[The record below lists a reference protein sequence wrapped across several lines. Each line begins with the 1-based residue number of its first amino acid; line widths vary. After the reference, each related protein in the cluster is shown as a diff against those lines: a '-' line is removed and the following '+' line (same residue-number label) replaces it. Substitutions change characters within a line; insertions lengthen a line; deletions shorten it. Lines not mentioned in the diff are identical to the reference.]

1 MIKFVLLFL
10 CFLLTTGANAKN
22 KTETIGRLLKRSD
35 GNSTGTDEYIQ
46 RVANFVDEGID
57 DVNNTRR
64 NLGHYSY
71 HIGWMKRWDAY
82 LPGWASDD
90 QTRYNGEGPA
100 KKRCIELG
108 SKCAGITCQY
118 ANGGEKDPKGSC
130 TVRKGSNFIHLKRYN
145 EYSLRKQ
152 FCLASWESRWDAYLP
167 GWASDDQTRYNGE
180 GPAKK
185 RCIELGS
192 KCAGITCQ
200 YANGGE
206 KDPKGSCTVRK
217 GSNFIDLERY
227 NEYSLRKKE
236 HCWKY

>member
-10 CFLLTTGANAKN
+10 CFLLTTGANVKN
-22 KTETIGRLLKRSD
+22 KTQTIGRLLKRSD

-71 HIGWMKRWDAY
+71 YHGWVKRWDAY

-108 SKCAGITCQY
+108 SSCAGITCQY
-118 ANGGEKDPKGSC
+118 ANGDARDPKGSC
-130 TVRKGSNFIHLKRYN
+130 TVRKGSNFIHNKRYN
-145 EYSLRKQ
+145 EYSLRK
-152 FCLASWESRWDAYLP
+152 
-167 GWASDDQTRYNGE
+167 N
-180 GPAKK
+180 
-185 RCIELGS
+185 
-192 KCAGITCQ
+192 
-200 YANGGE
+200 
-206 KDPKGSCTVRK
+206 
-217 GSNFIDLERY
+217 
-227 NEYSLRKKE
+227 E
-236 HCWKY
+236 HCWQ